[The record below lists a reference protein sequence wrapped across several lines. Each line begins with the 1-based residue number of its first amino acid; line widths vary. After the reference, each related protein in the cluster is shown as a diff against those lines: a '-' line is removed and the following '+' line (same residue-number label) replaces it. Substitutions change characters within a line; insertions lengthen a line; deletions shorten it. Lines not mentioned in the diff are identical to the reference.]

1 MATDSGKKLTHDQS
15 WGNFGQ
21 PQNQPESPWKKF
33 EHITMPWSNFHS
45 GGKVRKTGFY
55 KLKKGEVVLTV
66 PQQKA
71 IGLKRGKKK
80 NGTTQE
86 GGTKK

>member
-33 EHITMPWSNFHS
+33 EHVTMPWSNFHS

-66 PQQKA
+66 AQQKA
-71 IGLKRGKKK
+71 VGIKHGKKK
-80 NGTTQE
+80 SSSRKRVAG
-86 GGTKK
+86 KK